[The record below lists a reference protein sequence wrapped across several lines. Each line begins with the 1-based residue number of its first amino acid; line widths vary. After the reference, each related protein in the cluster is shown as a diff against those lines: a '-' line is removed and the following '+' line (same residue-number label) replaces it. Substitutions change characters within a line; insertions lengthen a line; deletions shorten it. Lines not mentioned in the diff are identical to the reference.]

1 MRRQVS
7 RSTKRRLA
15 AKCADTAASSLSAL
29 HDVDSAEVFA
39 KAAAIRNSASER
51 EQLERL
57 NQWLEVALNNMARG
71 LSMFDAEQRLLLCN
85 KVYRQIYNLPEEL
98 TRPGTPLAEI
108 VRFHVKQETG
118 RDDEEEIKAQKTW
131 IAQHV
136 AELAKGQSFAHTQ
149 HLSDGRTILVTN
161 QPLADGS
168 WVDLQEDIT
177 ERRHAEQKISWLARH
192 DTLTEIPNRFH
203 FHEQLDCV
211 LQHLDRGEGL
221 AVHWIDLDRFKDIND
236 ALGHPV
242 GDALLKS
249 IGGRLFRQIREPDFV
264 GRLGGDEF
272 AIVQSRVT
280 KPEQAVAF
288 VKRILA
294 LFEETHQLMGHQVD
308 IGASIGIALA
318 PEHGTTADELL
329 KNADIALYQAKSLGR
344 GTFAIFDPAF
354 SYQKQNRRQLEL
366 DLRVALAEN
375 QLELFYQPIRDVKR
389 RRITSCEALM
399 RWRHPK
405 FGLIP
410 PCDFIPL
417 AEETG
422 LILPMGS
429 WALREACKAA
439 AVWPRHVG
447 VTVNLSAVQFTGCDL
462 YETVK
467 DALRLSGLSADRL
480 ELEITESVLLR
491 DDAQI
496 VTTLH
501 KLRAC
506 GVRIALDDFGTAF
519 ASLSYLRSFP
529 FDTIKIDRSFVRDL
543 PQNTDCAATME
554 SITGLA
560 RKLRMSSVV
569 EGVETAGQLECAMYA
584 GCDEVQGYYFNRPVP
599 LTEIADV
606 LAREKPYKPG
616 KRIRRKSGG
625 AGVQS

>member
-1 MRRQVS
+1 MGDKVAERPVLIAHGA
-7 RSTKRRLA
+7 KRLP
-15 AKCADTAASSLSAL
+15 S
-29 HDVDSAEVFA
+29 VEIDS
-39 KAAAIRNSASER
+39 
-51 EQLERL
+51 
-57 NQWLEVALNNMARG
+57 
-71 LSMFDAEQRLLLCN
+71 
-85 KVYRQIYNLPEEL
+85 YNLEL
-98 TRPGTPLAEI
+98 RDEDGFVGDKASRGAFHALLDKWREPLGKLGA
-108 VRFHVKQETG
+108 
-118 RDDEEEIKAQKTW
+118 D
-131 IAQHV
+131 
-136 AELAKGQSFAHTQ
+136 
-149 HLSDGRTILVTN
+149 
-161 QPLADGS
+161 PLG
-168 WVDLQEDIT
+168 
-177 ERRHAEQKISWLARH
+177 
-192 DTLTEIPNRFH
+192 
-203 FHEQLDCV
+203 DC
-211 LQHLDRGEGL
+211 HRGEGL
-221 AVHWIDLDRFKDIND
+221 AVHWIDLDRFKVIND
-236 ALGHPV
+236 SLGHPA

-249 IGGRLFRQIREPDFV
+249 IGGRLIRHIREPDFV

-280 KPEQAVAF
+280 KPEQAIAF

-294 LFEETHQLMGHQVD
+294 LLKEIHQLMGHQVE

-329 KNADIALYQAKSLGR
+329 KNADIALYQAKSIG
-344 GTFAIFDPAF
+344 GATFAIFDPAF
-354 SYQKQNRRQLEL
+354 SYQMQNRRQLEL

-439 AVWPRHVG
+439 AIWPQHIG

-462 YETVK
+462 YETVR
-467 DALRLSGLSADRL
+467 DALRLSGISADRL

-501 KLRAC
+501 KLRAR
-506 GVRIALDDFGTAF
+506 GVRIALDDFGNAF

-529 FDTIKIDRSFVRDL
+529 FDTIKIDRSFIRDL
-543 PQNTDCAATME
+543 PQKTDCAAIME
-554 SITGLA
+554 SITSLA
-560 RKLRMSSVV
+560 RKLHMSSVV
-569 EGVETAGQLECAMYA
+569 EGVETADQLECAMDA

-599 LTEIADV
+599 LTEIVEV
-606 LAREKPYKPG
+606 LAREKPHKPS
-616 KRIRRKSGG
+616 KRIRGRRRAIALG
-625 AGVQS
+625 

>member
-1 MRRQVS
+1 LALRGQVS
-7 RSTKRRLA
+7 QSAKRRRA
-15 AKCADTAASSLSAL
+15 AKCADAAASPGE
-29 HDVDSAEVFA
+29 VDSAEVFA

-98 TRPGTPLAEI
+98 ARPGTPLADI

-118 RDDEEEIKAQKTW
+118 CDGGEDIKAQKTW

-136 AELAKGQSFAHTQ
+136 AKLAKGQSFSHTQ
-149 HLSDGRTILVTN
+149 NLRDGRTILVTN
-161 QPLADGS
+161 QPLPDGS

-203 FHEQLDCV
+203 FHEQLECV
-211 LQHLDRGEGL
+211 LQHCRRGEGL
-221 AVHWIDLDRFKDIND
+221 AVHWIDLDRFKVIND
-236 ALGHPV
+236 SLGHPA

-249 IGGRLFRQIREPDFV
+249 IGGRLNRHIREPDFV

-272 AIVQSRVT
+272 SIVQSRVT
-280 KPEQAVAF
+280 KPEQAIAF
-288 VKRILA
+288 VKRILT
-294 LFEETHQLMGHQVD
+294 LLEEIHQLMGHRVE
-308 IGASIGIALA
+308 IGASIGIAFA
-318 PEHGTTADELL
+318 AEHGTTADELL
-329 KNADIALYQAKSLGR
+329 KNADIALYQAKSIGG
-344 GTFAIFDPAF
+344 GTFAIFDPAS
-354 SYQKQNRRQLEL
+354 SYQMQNRRQLEL

-429 WALREACKAA
+429 WALCEACKAA
-439 AVWPRHVG
+439 AIWPQHIG

-462 YETVK
+462 YETVR
-467 DALRLSGLSADRL
+467 DALRLSGISANRL

-501 KLRAC
+501 KLRAR

-529 FDTIKIDRSFVRDL
+529 FDTIKIDRSFIRDL
-543 PQNTDCAATME
+543 PQKTDCAAIME
-554 SITGLA
+554 SITSLA
-560 RKLRMSSVV
+560 RKLHMSSVV
-569 EGVETAGQLECAMYA
+569 EGVETADQLECAMDA

-599 LTEIADV
+599 LTEIVEV
-606 LAREKPYKPG
+606 LAREKPYKPS
-616 KRIRRKSGG
+616 KRIRGRRRAITLG
-625 AGVQS
+625 

>member
-1 MRRQVS
+1 MRRQGS
-7 RSTKRRLA
+7 RPAKRRLA
-15 AKCADTAASSLSAL
+15 ASSADTDAVSLSAL
-29 HDVDSAEVFA
+29 DDVDSAEVFA
-39 KAAAIRNSASER
+39 KAAAIRNSTSER

-98 TRPGTPLAEI
+98 THPGTPLAEI
-108 VRFHVKQETG
+108 VRFHVKRETG
-118 RDDEEEIKAQKTW
+118 RDDAEEMKAQKTW

-136 AELAKGQSFAHTQ
+136 AELAKGRSFSHTQ
-149 HLSDGRTILVTN
+149 HLRDGRTILVTN
-161 QPLADGS
+161 QPLPDGS

-177 ERRHAEQKISWLARH
+177 ERRQAEQKIAWLARH
-192 DTLTEIPNRFH
+192 DALTEIPNRFH
-203 FHEQLDCV
+203 FHEQLECA
-211 LQHLDRGEGL
+211 LQALGGSEGL

-236 ALGHPV
+236 GLGHPV
-242 GDALLKS
+242 GDSLLKS
-249 IGGRLFRQIREPDFV
+249 IGGRLYRQIREPDFV

-308 IGASIGIALA
+308 IGASIGIAIA

-329 KNADIALYQAKSLGR
+329 KNADMALYQAKSLGR
-344 GTFAIFDPAF
+344 GTFAIFDSAF
-354 SYQKQNRRQLEL
+354 NYQKQNRRQLEA
-366 DLRVALAEN
+366 DLKVALDEH
-375 QLELFYQPIRDVKR
+375 QLELFYQPIRDAKS

-429 WALREACKAA
+429 WALREACKV
-439 AVWPRHVG
+439 AVAWPRQVG
-447 VTVNLSAVQFTGCDL
+447 VTVNLSPVQFTGGDL
-462 YETVK
+462 YETVQ

-496 VTTLH
+496 VATLH
-501 KLRAC
+501 KLRAA
-506 GVRIALDDFGTAF
+506 GVLIALDDFGTAF

-543 PQNTDCAATME
+543 PHKSECAAILG

-569 EGVETAGQLECAMYA
+569 EGVETAGQLECAMDA

-599 LTEIADV
+599 TAEIAEI
-606 LAREKPYKPG
+606 LAGEEPHKPG
-616 KRIRRKSGG
+616 KRIRR
-625 AGVQS
+625 